1 MLKKLMIRIEDRM
14 IGKMRWQ
21 RMFEMLHRIGIRGMN
36 YYRGHTV
43 QSSGEVWT
51 MRHAFTQL
59 RAKGV
64 ARPMVFDVGA
74 NTGQYLDVLLETVGE
89 TFDCHSFEPAAAT
102 FQPLAAHFKDKPFIR
117 TVQLGVGKE
126 DGHFTLYSNHEGSSI
141 ASFYPIYNLEARTA
155 LEQEELIPVRSLDS
169 YCAEHGV
176 SDIHFLKIDVEGA
189 ELDVLLGASRLLAE
203 RRIHYIQFE
212 FGPNNMSSKTYM
224 KDFFRV
230 LKGYQICR
238 ILQDGIRPLPKY
250 NEELEIPLVSNFLA
264 IRLS

>member
-1 MLKKLMIRIEDRM
+1 MLKKLFIAIENRM

-21 RMFEMLHRIGIRGMN
+21 RMFEMLHRISIRGMN

-51 MRHAFTQL
+51 MRHVFAQL
-59 RAKGV
+59 RAAGV
-64 ARPMVFDVGA
+64 ERPMVFDVGA
-74 NTGQYLDVLLETVGE
+74 NTGQYLDVMLATVGE
-89 TFDCHSFEPAAAT
+89 GFDCHSFEPAAAT
-102 FQPLAAHFKDKPFIR
+102 FEPLAAHFRDKPFIR

-126 DGHFTLYSNHEGSSI
+126 DGHFTLFSNHEGSSI
-141 ASFYPIYNLEARTA
+141 ASFYPIYNLEARTV
-155 LEQEELIPVRSLDS
+155 LEQEETIPVRSLDS
-169 YCAEHGV
+169 YCAELGI

-189 ELDVLLGASRLLAE
+189 ELDVLEGGSGLLAAG
-203 RRIHYIQFE
+203 RIHYIQFE

-230 LKGYQICR
+230 LKGYQIYR
-238 ILQDGIRPLPKY
+238 VMQDGIRLLPKY

-264 IRLS
+264 VKRG